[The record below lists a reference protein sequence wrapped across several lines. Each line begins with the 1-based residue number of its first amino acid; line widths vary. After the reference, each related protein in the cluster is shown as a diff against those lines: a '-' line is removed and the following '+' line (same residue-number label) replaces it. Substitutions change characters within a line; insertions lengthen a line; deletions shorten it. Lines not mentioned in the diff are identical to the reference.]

1 MLSHLPEKAKAKAGD
16 DCPAN
21 GRPFAFV
28 IISFM
33 KRNFGVV
40 AACALAAF
48 LIGCSNTANTNAP
61 AAQSKVSNS
70 TNPAAGAPAN
80 YPPAPSAIANA
91 PFELLDGEQT
101 RISDK
106 KGKVVLVNLWATWCG
121 PCRQEIPELVAMQE
135 KYKDKNF
142 QVIGLHVV
150 DNDGQ
155 QQGVPEVK
163 TFAERFKINYAISR
177 IPQELSTEYFKY
189 AQFSGVPITIVIDR
203 EGRIRGVFKGG
214 GGAIIAQMKDTVDRV
229 VNES

>member
-1 MLSHLPEKAKAKAGD
+1 MLSHLPEKAKAKVSDGW
-16 DCPAN
+16 PAN
-21 GRPFAFV
+21 GRAFAFV
-28 IISFM
+28 TISFM
-33 KRNFGVV
+33 KRNFAVV
-40 AACALAAF
+40 AAFALAAF
-48 LIGCSNTANTNAP
+48 LIGCSNTPNTNAP
-61 AAQSKVSNS
+61 AAQSTGSNS
-70 TNPAAGAPAN
+70 ASPAAGAPTN
-80 YPPAPSAIANA
+80 YPAAPSGIANA
-91 PFELLDGEQT
+91 QFELLDGEQT

-106 KGKVVLVNLWATWCG
+106 KGNVVLVNLWATWCG

-163 TFAERFKINYAISR
+163 TFAERFKMNYAISR